1 MLMINILIYDDNQK
15 DIDQLLQCI
24 EKFFIKVNLQ
34 YQIHICKNKP
44 DLLQNIKKSDLLFIE
59 LSKIKMLNNNVI

>member
-24 EKFFIKVNLQ
+24 ETFFIKVNLQ

-44 DLLQNIKKSDLLFIE
+44 DLLQNIKKSDLLFLDMEINE
-59 LSKIKMLNNNVI
+59 ENGMT

>member
-24 EKFFIKVNLQ
+24 ETFFYQSKFTISNSYL
-34 YQIHICKNKP
+34 
-44 DLLQNIKKSDLLFIE
+44 
-59 LSKIKMLNNNVI
+59 